1 MEGFFSNLN
10 LPKPNDQQKTV
21 LNGPVTLKEVT
32 EAAGVLQSGK
42 APGPDGF
49 NSDFYKRGLGLVKPS
64 LAMFN
69 LSFENRALL
78 KKVAEVNI
86 SLILKKDKSSDLC
99 SSYRL
104 ISLLNFDFKILSKML
119 ALIGDKT

>member
-1 MEGFFSNLN
+1 MKK
-10 LPKPNDQQKTV
+10 PKPNDQQKTV
-21 LNGPVTLKEVT
+21 LNGPVTLEEVT

-49 NSDFYKRGLGLVKPS
+49 NSDFYKRFKPLLVKPS

-78 KKVAEVNI
+78 KMVTEVNI
-86 SLILKKDKSSDLC
+86 SLILKKDKSSGLC
-99 SSYRL
+99 
-104 ISLLNFDFKILSKML
+104 
-119 ALIGDKT
+119 